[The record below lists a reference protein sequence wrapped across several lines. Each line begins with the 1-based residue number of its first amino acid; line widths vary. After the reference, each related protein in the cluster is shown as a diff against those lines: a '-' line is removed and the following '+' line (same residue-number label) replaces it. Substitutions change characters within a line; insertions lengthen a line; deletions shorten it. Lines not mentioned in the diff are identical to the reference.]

1 MRSAMAAV
9 QSYRYTGEVSEIRGN
24 TTMTS
29 ASLSGEW
36 AATDQQYMKI
46 ETDQGFTERITLDG
60 RMFIRES
67 SNGGVWRERQV
78 TVVGTGNIIESIPD
92 FTSIQRGPDQQV
104 SDIPTFI
111 ITGIPSI
118 DCTHPG
124 KGPSSGFY
132 PDQPSTYK
140 LFVRKD
146 NFRLVRTEVQARGC
160 SDESEITDY
169 LSYNLFDYNRPVTIE
184 VSKEVSPR

>member
-9 QSYRYTGEVSEIRGN
+9 HSYRYTGKVSEIRGN

-36 AATDQQYMKI
+36 AVTDQQYMKI

-78 TVVGTGNIIESIPD
+78 TVVGTGNI
-92 FTSIQRGPDQQV
+92 
-104 SDIPTFI
+104 
-111 ITGIPSI
+111 
-118 DCTHPG
+118 
-124 KGPSSGFY
+124 
-132 PDQPSTYK
+132 K
-140 LFVRKD
+140 LNLSLISHQF
-146 NFRLVRTEVQARGC
+146 
-160 SDESEITDY
+160 SEGQTNRFQIFP
-169 LSYNLFDYNRPVTIE
+169 LS
-184 VSKEVSPR
+184 